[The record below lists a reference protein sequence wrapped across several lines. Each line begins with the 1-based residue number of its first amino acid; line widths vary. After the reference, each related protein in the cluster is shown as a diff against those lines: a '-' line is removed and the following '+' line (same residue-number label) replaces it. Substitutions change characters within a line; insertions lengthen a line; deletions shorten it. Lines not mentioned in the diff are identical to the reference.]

1 MHDNTPTDR
10 ARANTAQRRR
20 RARMVRIDYMPTRE
34 AVAIMQA
41 LRDRRR
47 PGTPPDTNSA
57 VLDAIV
63 IEWAK
68 LKGLEYVCTP
78 KPMTSGNRPEFLDNN
93 ARARITSDG
102 PSLRHT
108 PKERVT
114 CGARRRRDGQPC
126 QAFSLPGKRRC
137 KWHGGAST
145 GPKTEAG
152 KHNSLANLRPLG
164 IQISASMKNMEMT

>member
-20 RARMVRIDYMPTRE
+20 RAQMVRIDYMPTRE

-47 PGTPPDTNSA
+47 PGALPDTNSA
-57 VLDAIV
+57 ALDAIV

-68 LKGLEYVCTP
+68 LKGLEYVWTP
-78 KPMTSGNRPEFLDNN
+78 EPMTSGNRPEFLDNN
-93 ARARITSDG
+93 ARARISSGG
-102 PSLRHT
+102 PSMRHT
-108 PKERVT
+108 QKERVT

-126 QAFSLPGKRRC
+126 QARSVPGKRRC
-137 KWHGGAST
+137 KWHGGCST
-145 GPKTEAG
+145 GAKTNAG
-152 KHNSLANLRPLG
+152 RIRSMQNLKRQSLAKDH
-164 IQISASMKNMEMT
+164 S